1 MAASTIG
8 FAKGY
13 VYVADQTMDE
23 ESVIETEKVIDYKI
37 DRKEKIRSQKR
48 EGIEVIKQ
56 GAIIPD
62 VNDAGILDLKLKA
75 KERIETK
82 KKYIDKKKGK
92 EIEISVSTG
101 LEEDHVSKKIAI
113 GIIEP
118 NGKERYIEEGRN
130 YGMVLK

>member
-118 NGKERYIEEGRN
+118 NGKVKIY
-130 YGMVLK
+130 

>member
-48 EGIEVIKQ
+48 EGI
-56 GAIIPD
+56 
-62 VNDAGILDLKLKA
+62 
-75 KERIETK
+75 
-82 KKYIDKKKGK
+82 
-92 EIEISVSTG
+92 
-101 LEEDHVSKKIAI
+101 
-113 GIIEP
+113 
-118 NGKERYIEEGRN
+118 
-130 YGMVLK
+130 